1 MSSTAPQIRR
11 LQSVAPRIAQ
21 AALERARLT
30 VVPRT
35 RRTRAPRVPFVAFVS
50 VILLAGV
57 VGLLLFNTS
66 MQQASFKATA
76 LENQATDLGAQQ
88 EALEMDIQALRE
100 PQRLARLAQDMGMVI
115 PSTPAGVLDLSTGR
129 ITGKPVPAS
138 GGDAIP
144 LHMPGPKKPAELQRP
159 ADVEVN
165 PAKVDA
171 ARTDAGTKPKN
182 TTDGAPTG
190 DR

>member
-35 RRTRAPRVPFVAFVS
+35 RRKRAPRVPFVAFVS

-100 PQRLARLAQDMGMVI
+100 PQRLARLAQELGMVI
-115 PSTPAGVLDLSTGR
+115 PSTPAGILDLSTGR
-129 ITGKPVPAS
+129 ITGDPTPAS
-138 GGDAIP
+138 GDDALP
-144 LHMPGPKKPAELQRP
+144 LHMPGPEKPAELRRP
-159 ADVEVN
+159 EDV
-165 PAKVDA
+165 KVS
-171 ARTDAGTKPKN
+171 AGGEAKPK
-182 TTDGAPTG
+182 TRTDGAPTR

>member
-35 RRTRAPRVPFVAFVS
+35 RRSRAPRVPFVAFVS

-88 EALEMDIQALRE
+88 EALEMDVAALSQAERVN
-100 PQRLARLAQDMGMVI
+100 RLAQDMGMVV
-115 PSTPAGVLDLSTGR
+115 PSSAGILDLSTGR
-129 ITGKPVPAS
+129 ITGDPRPAS
-138 GGDAIP
+138 GDDAIP
-144 LHMPGPKKPAELQRP
+144 LHMPGPERPAELRRP
-159 ADVEVN
+159 KDV
-165 PAKVDA
+165 KVP
-171 ARTDAGTKPKN
+171 AGTGARSKTPN
-182 TTDGAPTG
+182 DGAPTG

>member
-1 MSSTAPQIRR
+1 MSSSTAPQIRR

-35 RRTRAPRVPFVAFVS
+35 RRKRAPRVPFVAFVS

-129 ITGKPVPAS
+129 ITGEPTPAS

-144 LHMPGPKKPAELQRP
+144 LHMPAPKKPAELRRP
-159 ADVEVN
+159 ADVKV
-165 PAKVDA
+165 PADA
-171 ARTDAGTKPKN
+171 KADARAKTKPG
-182 TTDGAPTG
+182 TSTDGAPTG